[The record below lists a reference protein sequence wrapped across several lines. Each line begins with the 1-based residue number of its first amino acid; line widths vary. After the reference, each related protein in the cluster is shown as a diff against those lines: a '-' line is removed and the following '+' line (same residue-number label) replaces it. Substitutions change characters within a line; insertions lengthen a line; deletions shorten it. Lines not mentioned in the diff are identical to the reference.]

1 MPAQKLLAAT
11 NTVEVVYLTPTS
23 IGERLGIRARTV
35 NAALIRM
42 GLQFKNMNSAKG
54 KPSYLPTEEG
64 KPYSMMTVAS
74 GSKGMQPPINISS
87 GRSGCWSCL
96 MEVWFRNNDYTHRLR
111 IAYRNSQ
118 SLKSA
123 ALLSKGL
130 ACNFLIRVLHLP
142 S

>member
-42 GLQFKNMNSAKG
+42 GLQFQNVNSAKG
-54 KPSYLPTEEG
+54 EPSYLPTEEG

-74 GSKGMQPPINISS
+74 GSNGDATTYQHLK
-87 GRSGCWSCL
+87 WS
-96 MEVWFRNNDYTHRLR
+96 ER
-111 IAYRNSQ
+111 ILELFN
-118 SLKSA
+118 
-123 ALLSKGL
+123 GNL
-130 ACNFLIRVLHLP
+130 ATG
-142 S
+142 